1 MKIFQS
7 ATKITLLVLVFGLV
21 VLSFMGIDINE
32 TYKTALLMV
41 LSFYFGQKVNT
52 TPPNLIE

>member
-52 TPPNLIE
+52 TVQKTC